1 MLRKINLI
9 KRLIMSYNNRIL
21 KFQSGGHPAPKA
33 ETIGNYIRR
42 SRGILGGFEWY
53 DTSNRGS
60 KLTKEIQVG
69 NWILKP
75 NGTKV
80 HITARQANTQAARNN
95 VAKQA
100 VVNNKQ
106 LETPLWDSSTLSW
119 AWQQNPQNSQK
130 EVTQPEVVQDVPQQT
145 QTPKQTTEQTPKQP
159 PKRRV
164 SSRINRPTVK
174 VTPKGQAY
182 WDKQYQDFKSKM
194 TADQKAWLDQKGI
207 DYSSAE
213 QLQGYLSRINKNID
227 QSFVDNKWGS
237 NSQKAWEN
245 FVNTTMKNN
254 PLQTPVEEPILDQ
267 PDPFGYST
275 TNHYGD
281 GMALKELGFNNYS
294 GLKNYVIANQNN
306 QFAKDLKQ
314 RFGNDV
320 NAWNQTDVENALG
333 VSGTYRGGY
342 AGDFGDM
349 ARSMARWAGQTNA
362 AYDTRKEA
370 SAVKPTFNTQE
381 MLNNVKSLKF
391 TTPEWKFSLNQGNIG
406 ASTLGDLPSTK
417 PQLIN
422 LSQESNK
429 QENLGNLDWIPYAQQ
444 TGYIK

>member
-1 MLRKINLI
+1 
-9 KRLIMSYNNRIL
+9 MSYNNKIS
-21 KFQSGGHPAPKA
+21 KFYSGGKYFATDLKKA
-33 ETIGNYIRR
+33 GNRAFGQPLY
-42 SRGILGGFEWY
+42 Y
-53 DTSNRGS
+53 DKRTGDLIQISSEDALTRDGWSKGEVVRTGKEMQNSPYSVFNITGWVPIYAYNRTS
-60 KLTKEIQVG
+60 Q
-69 NWILKP
+69 
-75 NGTKV
+75 
-80 HITARQANTQAARNN
+80 ARQKQSNGIEVDGKKYASVSDWRKERTAGQQPVATNT
-95 VAKQA
+95 
-100 VVNNKQ
+100 
-106 LETPLWDSSTLSW
+106 
-119 AWQQNPQNSQK
+119 
-130 EVTQPEVVQDVPQQT
+130 VTT
-145 QTPKQTTEQTPKQP
+145 KTN
-159 PKRRV
+159 
-164 SSRINRPTVK
+164 RINRTNKPTVK

-194 TADQKAWLDQKGI
+194 TADQKAWLAQRGI
-207 DYSSAE
+207 DYNSAE

-227 QSFVDNKWGS
+227 QSFVDNKWGK
-237 NSQKAWEN
+237 NSQAAWEN

-349 ARSMARWAGQTNA
+349 ARSMARWAGETNA
-362 AYDTRKEA
+362 AYDQREIA
-370 SAVKPTFNTQE
+370 SRTDSSGIVHNTTKLAQLFN
-381 MLNNVKSLKF
+381 KADASLKAANDNKYKLNIPNWDF
-391 TTPEWKFSLNQGNIG
+391 TLKQGNIG
-406 ASTLGDLPSTK
+406 AITLGDQPS
-417 PQLIN
+417 
-422 LSQESNK
+422 LSK
-429 QENLGNLDWIPYAQQ
+429 KW
-444 TGYIK
+444 TGFDASLAEGII

>member
-1 MLRKINLI
+1 MGFTI
-9 KRLIMSYNNRIL
+9 KTNRPTQITM
-21 KFQSGGHPAPKA
+21 GGYTRYPLSN
-33 ETIGNYIRR
+33 GRYQ
-42 SRGILGGFEWY
+42 WY
-53 DTSNRGS
+53 DSQG
-60 KLTKEIQVG
+60 KPLTKEIGV
-69 NWILKP
+69 NDWILKP
-75 NGTKV
+75 DGTRV
-80 HITARQANTQAARNN
+80 RTAVRRANRRAAIQAA
-95 VAKQA
+95 K
-100 VVNNKQ
+100 
-106 LETPLWDSSTLSW
+106 
-119 AWQQNPQNSQK
+119 
-130 EVTQPEVVQDVPQQT
+130 TQPITGIPSLIAFAPWNQEPYMDQEEEIVNPAVT
-145 QTPKQTTEQTPKQP
+145 STTEQQSDTTTTKTR
-159 PKRRV
+159 KTNKAAIR
-164 SSRINRPTVK
+164 SKI
-174 VTPKGQAY
+174 TPKGQAY
-182 WDKQYQDFKSKM
+182 WNSQYQTFLDKM
-194 TADQKAWLDQKGI
+194 TDDQKAWLAQRGI

-227 QSFVDNKWGS
+227 QSFVDNKWGK
-237 NSQKAWEN
+237 NSQAAWEN

-275 TNHYGD
+275 TNHYGN

-349 ARSMARWAGQTNA
+349 ARSMAKWAGQTNA
-362 AYDTRKEA
+362 AYDTRKETSVA
-370 SAVKPTFNTQE
+370 KPTFNTQE

-406 ASTLGDLPSTK
+406 VSTLGDLPSTK
-417 PQLIN
+417 P
-422 LSQESNK
+422 ESN
-429 QENLGNLDWIPYAQQ
+429 NLDWMKYAQQ
-444 TGYIK
+444 TGYLPTE

>member
-1 MLRKINLI
+1 
-9 KRLIMSYNNRIL
+9 MSYNNRIL
-21 KFQSGGHPAPKA
+21 KFQSGGKYFAKDLKKA
-33 ETIGNYIRR
+33 GNRAFGQPLY
-42 SRGILGGFEWY
+42 Y
-53 DTSNRGS
+53 DKRTGDLIQISSEDALTRDGWS
-60 KLTKEIQVG
+60 KGEVVRTGKEM
-69 NWILKP
+69 
-75 NGTKV
+75 
-80 HITARQANTQAARNN
+80 
-95 VAKQA
+95 
-100 VVNNKQ
+100 
-106 LETPLWDSSTLSW
+106 
-119 AWQQNPQNSQK
+119 QNSPYSVFNITGWVPIYAYNRTSQVRQK
-130 EVTQPEVVQDVPQQT
+130 QSNGIEVDGKKYASVSDWRKERTAGQQPVATNTV
-145 QTPKQTTEQTPKQP
+145 TTKTN
-159 PKRRV
+159 
-164 SSRINRPTVK
+164 RINRTNKPTVK

-207 DYSSAE
+207 DYNSAE

-227 QSFVDNKWGS
+227 QSFVDNKWGK
-237 NSQKAWEN
+237 NSQAAWEN

-254 PLQTPVEEPILDQ
+254 PLQTSVEEPILDQ
-267 PDPFGYST
+267 ADPFGYST
-275 TNHYGD
+275 TNHYGN
-281 GMALKELGFNNYS
+281 GMILKELGFNNYS

-370 SAVKPTFNTQE
+370 SVAKPTFNTQE

-391 TTPEWKFSLNQGNIG
+391 TAPEWKFSLNQGNIG

-417 PQLIN
+417 PQPIN
-422 LSQESNK
+422 SSQESNK
-429 QENLGNLDWIPYAQQ
+429 QENLGNLDWIKYAQQ

>member
-1 MLRKINLI
+1 MSEIQKFKERRKILKGQYGLKSHEVLGGRINGMPVAYVNIPGKGYIAVDQKGNAYRAVNEGSTGVFHPNLTTFEKINLTNYDRGHI
-9 KRLIMSYNNRIL
+9 YKAATRNDGMTSFGLAQASRIADYWA
-21 KFQSGGHPAPKA
+21 KQGAPKSIVKPAPKLI
-33 ETIGNYIRR
+33 TIQ
-42 SRGILGGFEWY
+42 E
-53 DTSNRGS
+53 D
-60 KLTKEIQVG
+60 K
-69 NWILKP
+69 
-75 NGTKV
+75 
-80 HITARQANTQAARNN
+80 
-95 VAKQA
+95 
-100 VVNNKQ
+100 
-106 LETPLWDSSTLSW
+106 
-119 AWQQNPQNSQK
+119 
-130 EVTQPEVVQDVPQQT
+130 
-145 QTPKQTTEQTPKQP
+145 QTPAEDTVTTKT
-159 PKRRV
+159 
-164 SSRINRPTVK
+164 SRTGRTGRISKPTVK

-194 TADQKAWLDQKGI
+194 TDDQKAWLDQRGI
-207 DYSSAE
+207 DYNSAE

-275 TNHYGD
+275 TNHYGN

-370 SAVKPTFNTQE
+370 SVAKPTFNTQE

-417 PQLIN
+417 PQPLN

-429 QENLGNLDWIPYAQQ
+429 QENLGNLDWIPYA
-444 TGYIK
+444 

>member
-1 MLRKINLI
+1 MLRNINLI
-9 KRLIMSYNNRIL
+9 KRLIMGIFTIKTHNPT
-21 KFQSGGHPAPKA
+21 QT
-33 ETIGNYIRR
+33 TIGGYTRYPLSNGEYR
-42 SRGILGGFEWY
+42 WY
-53 DTSNRGS
+53 DNQGRPLS
-60 KLTKEIQVG
+60 KEATID

-80 HITARQANTQAARNN
+80 HITARKANAQTARDNTQSAINSS
-95 VAKQA
+95 VAFSPIRPEFRDEYKD
-100 VVNNKQ
+100 KE
-106 LETPLWDSSTLSW
+106 ETVQQSTT
-119 AWQQNPQNSQK
+119 N
-130 EVTQPEVVQDVPQQT
+130 
-145 QTPKQTTEQTPKQP
+145 TTTTKTG
-159 PKRRV
+159 
-164 SSRINRPTVK
+164 RIGRTSKPTVK

-182 WDKQYQDFKSKM
+182 WDSQYQNFKNKM
-194 TADQKAWLDQKGI
+194 TADQKKWLDQRGI

-227 QSFVDNKWGS
+227 QSFVDNKWGK
-237 NSQKAWEN
+237 NSQAAWEN

-370 SAVKPTFNTQE
+370 SVAKPTFNTQE

-391 TTPEWKFSLNQGNIG
+391 TAPEWKFSLNQGNIG
-406 ASTLGDLPSTK
+406 ASTLGDLLSTK
-417 PQLIN
+417 PIN

>member
-1 MLRKINLI
+1 MGIFQQ
-9 KRLIMSYNNRIL
+9 NNT
-21 KFQSGGHPAPKA
+21 SNPK
-33 ETIGNYIRR
+33 EEKIGNYIRR
-42 SRGILGGFEWY
+42 SRGVLGGFEWY

-60 KLTKEIQVG
+60 KLTKEIQIG

-80 HITARQANTQAARNN
+80 HISARKANAQIARDNTQSATNPSVAFSPILPEFQDEYKNKKETVQQSTTNTTTTKTGKTKAAIRS
-95 VAKQA
+95 K
-100 VVNNKQ
+100 
-106 LETPLWDSSTLSW
+106 
-119 AWQQNPQNSQK
+119 
-130 EVTQPEVVQDVPQQT
+130 
-145 QTPKQTTEQTPKQP
+145 
-159 PKRRV
+159 
-164 SSRINRPTVK
+164 I
-174 VTPKGQAY
+174 TPKGSAY
-182 WDKQYQDFKSKM
+182 WDNQYQNFLSKM
-194 TADQKAWLDQKGI
+194 TDDQKAWLAQRGI

-227 QSFVDNKWGS
+227 QSFVDNKWG
-237 NSQKAWEN
+237 NDSQTAWEN

-254 PLQTPVEEPILDQ
+254 PLQTPVEKPEPILDQ
-267 PDPFGYST
+267 ADPFGYST

-333 VSGTYRGGY
+333 VSGRYRGGR

-349 ARSMARWAGQTNA
+349 ARSMAIWAGETNA
-362 AYDTRKEA
+362 AYDTKKEA
-370 SAVKPTFNTQE
+370 SIAKPTFNTQE

-406 ASTLGDLPSTK
+406 ASTLGNLPSTK
-417 PQLIN
+417 PIN
-422 LSQESNK
+422 LSQEFTKGLTPNIPSEVYKPNTSVVYK
-429 QENLGNLDWIPYAQQ
+429 PGTSDWLDWAQ
-444 TGYIK
+444 